1 MNLLETIK
9 KKEKEYLIHRNLEKD
24 EILYRED
31 DYCEVIGIVING
43 ELIITS
49 FLENGNTIIYNDI
62 KDNGVFG
69 NNLIFSS
76 YPYFRGDIIATKDT
90 EVVLISKDNLIKL
103 LTTNNDFLIEY
114 MRIQSNFGKELN
126 ARIKLLSINN
136 IQDRFLYYL
145 HLNKDVISY
154 NTITDLAKQ
163 LNIERETL
171 SRLISKLIKNN
182 IIIRDNKTIKVIKR

>member
-1 MNLLETIK
+1 MFINVFT
-9 KKEKEYLIHRNLEKD
+9 
-24 EILYRED
+24 D
-31 DYCEVIGIVING
+31 DFINFKWSD
-43 ELIITS
+43 LSIFS
-49 FLENGNTIIYNDI
+49 FNC
-62 KDNGVFG
+62 

-76 YPYFRGDIIATKDT
+76 YPYFRGDIIATKDS
-90 EVVLISKDNLIKL
+90 EIVLISKDNLIKL